1 MNKLKTFFD
10 WQLFGVCEKI
20 GEKLQIK
27 SSRIRMYFIYF
38 SFITFGSPLILYL
51 ILAFILEHKDF
62 FKKRKSTV
70 WEIE

>member
-1 MNKLKTFFD
+1 MTDLKTFFD
-10 WQLFGVCEKI
+10 IQLFGVCEKI

-38 SFITFGSPLILYL
+38 SFIAFGSPLIIYL

-62 FKKRKSTV
+62 FKRKKSTV